1 MTLSNF
7 IRSKWLIVLALL
19 IIFSVG
25 FAIRLYD
32 LTDPP
37 LDFHETRQLGSAVIA
52 RGMYYQMLDAAPEEQ
67 RDMAINLWHEAPV
80 YEPQLLERLVAT
92 TYLIVGAEHLWISR
106 IFTSF
111 FWLVGAVGIFILAS
125 IMTSVG
131 GGLVAAAIFAILPYG
146 IIASRSFQPD
156 PVMVTAVIFAVLAL
170 YLWSEKPTWRRA
182 VLAGLLCGLA
192 VLLKAVAIFPVVGAF
207 LGLIVSSRDLKK
219 TLLNPQT
226 WIIGLLAVAP
236 AMIWNTLLITE
247 RASGLFGFW
256 VLSFRDLI
264 FDPSF
269 YIRWVGEINYVVGFE
284 VFVLSLIGIL
294 LMKQGRAKGLMFGTL
309 FGYLIYGLAL
319 PYQIMTHDYYHLMLI
334 AIVALGISCVAALI
348 INQLRKG
355 QRIWQYAALL
365 ICVAA
370 VGSLLWSARVDL
382 AREDYRSEVAGW
394 KNLGEELPSDG
405 SIIALTHGYGFRL
418 QYYGWKDIEVWPYRA
433 DMTVWELSG
442 SDVYDFEEEFRT
454 RTLGMDYFLITH
466 FAELESQ
473 PQLKEYLYQNFHI
486 HQEGDG
492 YILFDL
498 RESTL

>member
-1 MTLSNF
+1 M
-7 IRSKWLIVLALL
+7 
-19 IIFSVG
+19 
-25 FAIRLYD
+25 
-32 LTDPP
+32 
-37 LDFHETRQLGSAVIA
+37 
-52 RGMYYQMLDAAPEEQ
+52 
-67 RDMAINLWHEAPV
+67 
-80 YEPQLLERLVAT
+80 
-92 TYLIVGAEHLWISR
+92 
-106 IFTSF
+106 
-111 FWLVGAVGIFILAS
+111 
-125 IMTSVG
+125 
-131 GGLVAAAIFAILPYG
+131 
-146 IIASRSFQPD
+146 
-156 PVMVTAVIFAVLAL
+156 
-170 YLWSEKPTWRRA
+170 
-182 VLAGLLCGLA
+182 
-192 VLLKAVAIFPVVGAF
+192 
-207 LGLIVSSRDLKK
+207 
-219 TLLNPQT
+219 
-226 WIIGLLAVAP
+226 
-236 AMIWNTLLITE
+236 
-247 RASGLFGFW
+247 
-256 VLSFRDLI
+256 
-264 FDPSF
+264 
-269 YIRWVGEINYVVGFE
+269 GEINYVVGFE